1 MRIPLLMMVAALAA
15 GCGQEPPAPTDRGT
29 ADNKTAASADADNN
43 ASPAPPPSGERQP
56 SNPALTVAALLGEKV
71 ARAQWS
77 KAANRVAC
85 APLGLKSDAKAG
97 GTPRPAT
104 FSGGWVVAFDR
115 PDWRS
120 AYGFAGAGLVP
131 EDRADFAV
139 KVDRLTKQWPYIR
152 RWDAADNL
160 PTGSAAGYGLEG
172 AKDYPTGS
180 SGFGQQSLAYLRIPG
195 QTCQYNVW
203 SKLGREH
210 LELLLG
216 ELVVL
221 KP

>member
-1 MRIPLLMMVAALAA
+1 MRIPWLTMVAALAA

-29 ADNKTAASADADNN
+29 ADNKTAASADADSN

-56 SNPALTVAALLGEKV
+56 ANPALTVAPLLAEKV

-77 KAANRVAC
+77 KAANRDAC

-104 FSGGWVVAFDR
+104 FSGGWAVAFDR
-115 PDWRS
+115 PDRRS
-120 AYGFAGAGLVP
+120 AYGFAGAGLLP

-139 KVDRLTKQWPYIR
+139 KVDRLAKQWPYIR
-152 RWDAADNL
+152 RWDAGDNL

-203 SKLGREH
+203 SKLGRDH